1 MAPVHQM
8 LTSESQSPVRTK
20 AAAGERRPQD
30 RVFHALRH
38 DILLG
43 RLRPRERLVEEE
55 LAARF
60 DIGRYVVRTVLDE
73 LGRIGLV
80 VRRPNRGVIV
90 SDYDPAEIAKLY
102 EVREILQQ
110 AAVARIPFPVPE
122 ELIRE
127 LRTINARY
135 EDFHRRGELDEV
147 AEANGAF
154 HRTLFAACG
163 NPYLAET
170 IEQHRVKSAPIH
182 GYAIGVPN
190 LAAQS
195 HRDHEEMIDC
205 LVARDRRRLA
215 DVCTRHI
222 QPTLELIRRP
232 NADHRGEPVG
242 GKA

>member
-1 MAPVHQM
+1 MQTAETIPIAQ
-8 LTSESQSPVRTK
+8 TTASE
-20 AAAGERRPQD
+20 ERRPQD

-60 DIGRYVVRTVLDE
+60 SVGRYVVRSALDE
-73 LGRIGLV
+73 LARIGLV
-80 VRRPNRGVIV
+80 ARRPNRGVIV

-110 AAVARIPFPVPE
+110 AAVARLPLPAPD
-122 ELIRE
+122 ELVRS

-135 EDFHRRGELDEV
+135 EECLTRGELDEV

-154 HRTLFAACG
+154 HRALFAACG
-163 NPYLAET
+163 NTYLAEA
-170 IEQHRVKSAPIH
+170 IEQHREKTAPIH
-182 GYAIGVPN
+182 GYAIGVPR

-205 LVARDRRRLA
+205 LVAGDRRRLA
-215 DVCTRHI
+215 DVCMRHMR
-222 QPTLELIRRP
+222 QSLASVEEAPR
-232 NADHRGEPVG
+232 AHHG
-242 GKA
+242 GPAGTEEDR